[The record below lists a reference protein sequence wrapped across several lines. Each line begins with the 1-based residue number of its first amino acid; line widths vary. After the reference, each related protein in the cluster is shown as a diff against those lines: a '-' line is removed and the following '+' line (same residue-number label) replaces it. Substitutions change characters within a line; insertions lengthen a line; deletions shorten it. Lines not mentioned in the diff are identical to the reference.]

1 MDDIAVVCQSRD
13 VNEKRIHL
21 TRNSTSK
28 FTFFALA
35 VHSGNTSVDKFKDDR
50 NVVGTR
56 SAHPCESW
64 I

>member
-1 MDDIAVVCQSRD
+1 MDDITAVCQSRD

-21 TRNSTSK
+21 THKSTSNFMF
-28 FTFFALA
+28 FTLA

-50 NVVGTR
+50 DVGTR